1 MDNLNFQICDK
12 SRFERKLIMELKD
25 ATIEDCGF
33 IASIFD
39 NDEFEKYFAEN
50 DTTEQEWKE
59 RFESLEG
66 IENKIIY
73 VHKEPI
79 GWFTYQVKESI
90 CEIGIIVVKY
100 DRIGCGVGYE
110 AFHSVISSLS
120 QNIKTVKLDV
130 QQQNHHAVAFYKRY
144 GFKVVGEERQPVGD
158 HEELYYN
165 MELQR

>member
-1 MDNLNFQICDK
+1 MK
-12 SRFERKLIMELKD
+12 LKD
-25 ATIEDCGF
+25 ATIDDCGF

-39 NDEFEKYFAEN
+39 NDEYEKYFAEN
-50 DTTEQEWKE
+50 YTTEQEWKD
-59 RFESLEG
+59 RFELFADYN
-66 IENKIIY
+66 NKIIY
-73 VHKEPI
+73 DNDEPV

-100 DRIGCGVGYE
+100 GRVGSGIGYK
-110 AFHSVISSLS
+110 AFHSAISSLS

-130 QQQNHHAVAFYKRY
+130 QQQNHHAVAFYERY
-144 GFKVVGEERQPVGD
+144 GFKIVGEERQPVGN